1 MSQLNLTRRL
11 RCQRSIAKLKGL
23 ICKKH
28 MLRFN
33 FQLGCVFCTSTLCA
47 LLSGC
52 ASTKVSPPPEID
64 PSVATTPAIGE
75 AQPVSPTPQPLAETS
90 GAAAHGLI
98 DIPAQGKVPLDASSP
113 LSPTALA
120 VVTGTGTLSQRPSV
134 ATVES
139 IAPMRATDDKLTS
152 SLKSFGSLQ
161 QELAVIVGEIE
172 RLRAENAN
180 LSSQLKEAVARAD
193 AALSALGRKEIE
205 ARDERLA
212 REETDQAAR
221 ILYDQLRAVARAVGT
236 VGLNLEQLT
245 ADSPPTA
252 RLEMNTGRLR
262 FAAEQAVTH
271 KVKSGDTL
279 QTLAQRYYGDAS
291 KWRVIFNANPARLP
305 LDGNL
310 KVGSEIEIPKP

>member
-1 MSQLNLTRRL
+1 
-11 RCQRSIAKLKGL
+11 
-23 ICKKH
+23 
-28 MLRFN
+28 
-33 FQLGCVFCTSTLCA
+33 
-47 LLSGC
+47 
-52 ASTKVSPPPEID
+52 
-64 PSVATTPAIGE
+64 
-75 AQPVSPTPQPLAETS
+75 
-90 GAAAHGLI
+90 
-98 DIPAQGKVPLDASSP
+98 
-113 LSPTALA
+113 
-120 VVTGTGTLSQRPSV
+120 
-134 ATVES
+134 
-139 IAPMRATDDKLTS
+139 MRATDDKLTS